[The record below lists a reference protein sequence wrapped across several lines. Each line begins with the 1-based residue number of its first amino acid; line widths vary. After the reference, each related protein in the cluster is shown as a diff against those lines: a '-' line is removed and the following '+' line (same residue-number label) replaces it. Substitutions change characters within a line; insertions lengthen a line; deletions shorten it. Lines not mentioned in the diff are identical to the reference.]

1 VTARPGGPTAA
12 TLLRSVGLMAD
23 GPGVWGR
30 PTTTAGPG
38 VYLVELAEPPAAAP
52 LELARVGKWL
62 ERVPGLLLDGGRPTS
77 KALSNVL
84 AGAWLPGQ
92 PVVFIGATDRSIGGR
107 LMALFGHVPGDRR
120 PHPEGQWLQL
130 LRGEAIARAHVW
142 WASTDAAEEYLD
154 ALLDAFSAAEPS
166 GALPWANMKSP
177 GGRRRETGI
186 SGAFLPAEDRPI
198 APATRVVD
206 LPDGAAEGADA
217 GTRGTGT
224 VRRAPR
230 PARVAAGP
238 PGSVAVGRTSAA
250 APHKAPPLAAPDRP
264 EPPSTEL
271 TADGYGRLQAEL
283 DELVGSRRPEVI
295 ARIRAAKEL
304 GDLKENA
311 DYTAARE
318 EQSFLEGRVQA
329 IEARLRSAIVV
340 DGGAVDGRARLGTEV
355 DIDEDGERI
364 TWALV
369 GAAES
374 DPGAGRISV
383 DSPVGKALVGSR
395 AGDEVVVRTPR
406 GEARYRVL
414 EVR

>member
-1 VTARPGGPTAA
+1 MTTRPGGPTAA

-38 VYLVELAEPPAAAP
+38 VYLVELAEPPEVAP
-52 LELARVGKWL
+52 LEVARVGKWL
-62 ERVPGLLLDGGRPTS
+62 ERVPGLLLDGERPTS

-84 AGAWLPGQ
+84 AAAWLPEQ

-120 PHPEGQWLQL
+120 PHPEGQWLHL
-130 LRGEAIARAHVW
+130 LRGEAIARARVW
-142 WASTDAAEEYLD
+142 WASTDATEEYLD
-154 ALLDAFSAAEPS
+154 ALLDAFSATEPS
-166 GALPWANMKSP
+166 GALPWANAKSP

-186 SGAFLPAEDRPI
+186 SGAFLPAADRPI
-198 APATRVVD
+198 APAARVVN
-206 LPDGAAEGADA
+206 LPDGAADGAVA

-238 PGSVAVGRTSAA
+238 GGVATGRTSAA
-250 APHKAPPLAAPDRP
+250 TPDKTAPLAAPDRP
-264 EPPSTEL
+264 EPPSNEL
-271 TADGYGRLQAEL
+271 TADGYRRLQAEL
-283 DELVGSRRPEVI
+283 DELVGSKRPGVI

-340 DGGAVDGRARLGTEV
+340 DGGTGDGRARLGTEV
-355 DIDEDGERI
+355 DIEEDGERI

-406 GEARYRVL
+406 GDARYRVL